1 MPHVHCSPAGRLA
14 YDPDT
19 GWSRTYPPAA
29 AAAGSFPNIEKPPGG
44 VNRVGGR
51 GGDGGDDSD
60 MFRGRCGEFDDAAA
74 AVGDP
79 VEPFCRLRGCNDD
92 GSGKTMS
99 DEYPTV
105 S

>member
-1 MPHVHCSPAGRLA
+1 
-14 YDPDT
+14 
-19 GWSRTYPPAA
+19 
-29 AAAGSFPNIEKPPGG
+29 
-44 VNRVGGR
+44 
-51 GGDGGDDSD
+51 

-92 GSGKTMS
+92 GSGKTVS